1 MEEEPG
7 ICNGNYVMIKSDKP
21 KEHKQHVQR
30 SPIKTADSALSRAL
44 HKQPFSPPQE
54 PQQPLPAQQTALA
67 DTTSPSVSPPSL
79 PQSYLE
85 PASHATAAT
94 SVSSSVERKA
104 RFKHH
109 KKPTVSD
116 SPRLVE
122 LCEEY
127 IANKNIDALAK
138 IARQRGLP
146 PHLRQKA
153 WPMLLAEHPYV
164 LEPNVGL
171 PEPRRRPNGS
181 SSKSSSSSEQ
191 CKSETEIPIRRL
203 KGDLSRLQRKLKSQK
218 MNKLE
223 LQYKQLQS
231 NPSSH
236 VSTTLSA
243 RSTPLSI
250 SPVSAAS
257 EGSLTMDHLNQV
269 VVSESHDAQ
278 RFDIYEDAI
287 ESFLTKYHVKYE
299 SGLVWVAA
307 AVAECVDPLECDNWI
322 QVYENFLLVL
332 LHTPQRDIGINEI
345 EDRFSGKN
353 YYSDGVT
360 SEPFCEETA
369 AARTEDPAINGA
381 AAAAQ
386 AATSE
391 AEGDRPKTAPTST
404 SPSTPSSQK
413 IASHV
418 LTDSISLFLSGFRR
432 GLPELS
438 AHFDE
443 EDVLASI
450 GGGDEWLI
458 WWIKWMGAKTWNSSD
473 RARVWDMYLGWKRVS
488 DSQCQK
494 NIAEE
499 AAAAAANGVSAPASP
514 TSDASESDIG
524 MDPFWSPMKLDRVQE
539 PNLPPRIQHLFI
551 CLAMIKA
558 KKNTLLELEQ
568 SEIREY
574 LSRLGKSKDIEGIV
588 LEAGEIWRSWQWSEL
603 ESEE

>member
-1 MEEEPG
+1 MEEDPG

-54 PQQPLPAQQTALA
+54 PQQPLPTQQTALA

-127 IANKNIDALAK
+127 ISNKNIDALAK

-164 LEPNVGL
+164 IEPNVGL
-171 PEPRRRPNGS
+171 PEPRRRTNGG
-181 SSKSSSSSEQ
+181 SKSSSSSSEQ

-360 SEPFCEETA
+360 SEPFCET
-369 AARTEDPAINGA
+369 PATSNENPVTNGA

-386 AATSE
+386 AAAAE
-391 AEGDRPKTAPTST
+391 AEGQRPKTAPAST

-514 TSDASESDIG
+514 SSDASESDIG

>member
-7 ICNGNYVMIKSDKP
+7 ICNGNYVMIKADKP

-54 PQQPLPAQQTALA
+54 PQTALPE
-67 DTTSPSVSPPSL
+67 TSPSVSPPSL

-127 IANKNIDALAK
+127 LANRNIDALAK

-171 PEPRRRPNGS
+171 PEPRRRPNG
-181 SSKSSSSSEQ
+181 KSAEQ

-307 AVAECVDPLECDNWI
+307 ALAECVDPLECDNWI
-322 QVYENFLLVL
+322 QVYEHFLLVL

-360 SEPFCEETA
+360 SEPFCENPSTNGA
-369 AARTEDPAINGA
+369 AAAAAA

-386 AATSE
+386 AAAS
-391 AEGDRPKTAPTST
+391 AEEGSQPKTAPLST
-404 SPSTPSSQK
+404 SPSTPASQK

-499 AAAAAANGVSAPASP
+499 AAAAAANGAPAPASP
-514 TSDASESDIG
+514 SSDASESDIG

>member
-21 KEHKQHVQR
+21 KEHKPVAQR

-54 PQQPLPAQQTALA
+54 AQQTALE
-67 DTTSPSVSPPSL
+67 TSPSVSPPSL
-79 PQSYLE
+79 PQSFLE

-127 IANKNIDALAK
+127 IASKNIDALAK

-146 PHLRQKA
+146 PHLRQRA

-171 PEPRRRPNGS
+171 PEPRRRANGA
-181 SSKSSSSSEQ
+181 KSGEQ

-236 VSTTLSA
+236 VSQTLSA

-360 SEPFCEETA
+360 SEPFCENPA
-369 AARTEDPAINGA
+369 ASDEQAAVGVGADAAVA
-381 AAAAQ
+381 AAAAAS
-386 AATSE
+386 AA
-391 AEGDRPKTAPTST
+391 ST
-404 SPSTPSSQK
+404 EDASVAADATTPSNPSSQK

-473 RARVWDMYLGWKRVS
+473 RARIWDMYLGWKRVS
-488 DSQCQK
+488 DSQCQQ

-499 AAAAAANGVSAPASP
+499 AAAAASNGVSAPASP
-514 TSDASESDIG
+514 SSDASESDIG

>member
-1 MEEEPG
+1 
-7 ICNGNYVMIKSDKP
+7 MIKSDKP
-21 KEHKQHVQR
+21 KESKNVQR
-30 SPIKTADSALSRAL
+30 SPIKSADSALSRAL
-44 HKQPFSPPQE
+44 HKHTFSPQE
-54 PQQPLPAQQTALA
+54 PQPFVE
-67 DTTSPSVSPPSL
+67 TSPSVSPPSL

-85 PASHATAAT
+85 PASHVTAAT

-109 KKPTVSD
+109 KKPTISD

-127 IANKNIDALAK
+127 IATKNIDALAK
-138 IARQRGLP
+138 VARQRGLP
-146 PHLRQKA
+146 PNLRQRA
-153 WPMLLAEHPYV
+153 WPLLLADHPYV
-164 LEPNVGL
+164 LQPNIGL
-171 PEPRRRPNGS
+171 PEPKRRRDGRHNNEETTGNETNGHAR
-181 SSKSSSSSEQ
+181 SE
-191 CKSETEIPIRRL
+191 CKSENEIPIRRV

-218 MNKLE
+218 LNKLE

-236 VSTTLSA
+236 VSQALSA

-269 VVSESHDAQ
+269 VVTESQEAR

-287 ESFLTKYHVKYE
+287 ESFLSKYHIKYE

-322 QVYENFLLVL
+322 QVYENFMLVI

-353 YYSDGVT
+353 YYSDGAT
-360 SEPFCEETA
+360 SEPFCES
-369 AARTEDPAINGA
+369 PATDDK
-381 AAAAQ
+381 
-386 AATSE
+386 TSE
-391 AEGDRPKTAPTST
+391 GTVRPKTATS
-404 SPSTPSSQK
+404 SSSTNSNTQK
-413 IASHV
+413 IASHI

-432 GLPELS
+432 ELPELS

-458 WWIKWMGAKTWNSSD
+458 WWIKWMGAKSWNSQD
-473 RARVWDMYLGWKRVS
+473 RARVWDMYLGWKRIS
-488 DSQCQK
+488 DVECEQ
-494 NIAEE
+494 NVAEE
-499 AAAAAANGVSAPASP
+499 AASAAETVVRATPDSILPSDSSSTTPAPSSP
-514 TSDASESDIG
+514 SSDASESDIG

-588 LEAGEIWRSWQWSEL
+588 LEAGEIWRSWQWNEL
-603 ESEE
+603 ENEE